1 MGPLCPVT
9 DSTICSSFQAL
20 EVLFGGISC
29 LVGTL
34 SPLLFGDSF
43 HICIH
48 FRNLYSNK
56 FQDVFKW
63 PLVLLFLH
71 ILTPLPFNPLPF
83 TPPN

>member
-1 MGPLCPVT
+1 MGPFCLMT
-9 DSTICSSFQAL
+9 DSTICSSFLAL

-43 HICIH
+43 HICIY
-48 FRNLYSNK
+48 FRYLYSNK
-56 FQDVFKW
+56 FEYVFKW

-71 ILTPLPFNPLPF
+71 IFTPLPFSF
-83 TPPN
+83 THS